1 MDLDLKVGLGDLK
14 GHIPLMDAILQG
26 DMDAMGFW
34 NDMPEEQRVR
44 HYECARVLGH
54 VFETDLERKF

>member
-1 MDLDLKVGLGDLK
+1 
-14 GHIPLMDAILQG
+14 MDAVLQG

-34 NDMPEEQRVR
+34 NNMPEEQRVR